1 MLSQILSAE
10 ARERRKVKSE
20 ISGCSCLLGLLF
32 FFPLYIII
40 SSYVCQ
46 LLNFPEEFTLGYCLS
61 KRQPILILVYF
72 YI

>member
-32 FFPLYIII
+32 FFSSLYNHIFI
-40 SSYVCQ
+40 
-46 LLNFPEEFTLGYCLS
+46 CLS
-61 KRQPILILVYF
+61 ALEF
-72 YI
+72 S